1 MMEMEKIA
9 ITIPE
14 DLLLDIDAD
23 RTKGERGEV
32 PRSTYICAMLRKV
45 VPKQKKGKDY
55 LSAGLGLR
63 KGK

>member
-1 MMEMEKIA
+1 MEMEKIA

-14 DLLLDIDAD
+14 ELLKDIDAD
-23 RTKGERGEV
+23 RTQGGRGEV
-32 PRSTYICAMLRKV
+32 PRSTYICAKLRKV
-45 VPKQKKGKDY
+45 VPQQKRKDY